1 MAKLTHILHRLLS
14 SAGKVVKTRA
24 ALVRSSSYQPM
35 PETPSQ
41 RANRLAR
48 WCEDG
53 RRSAAELELH
63 EWQRSD
69 DCPAEARLLLAALLE
84 TRGERESARRV
95 LRRVAEDSTLTSAQ
109 LLQLKTA
116 INVSAD
122 AIDIASRRVAKLHD
136 WFGQSPAVRAW
147 LHLMDVPGADELPAV
162 SAATVQRLAAE
173 LVASPMAIPSLVAAQ
188 TIQKDVTSL
197 DALRL
202 AMPVVAREL
211 SEAAD
216 AVMICR
222 AAAELSL
229 IASDKDDAR
238 RWAQRGLR
246 INPMSAP
253 LALALAAAGD
263 DAAIGPPAVE
273 ALRRAHE
280 ANPNYPDVRAALIR
294 SEFASGQRDA
304 ARKRLAQWEQ
314 QQPGQALTAELRRE
328 MAA

>member
-1 MAKLTHILHRLLS
+1 MAKFTHILHRLLS
-14 SAGKVVKTRA
+14 GVSTARKLRVARDSGTG
-24 ALVRSSSYQPM
+24 YEPM

-48 WCEDG
+48 WCQDG
-53 RRSAAELELH
+53 QRSAAELELH

-69 DCPAEARLLLAALLE
+69 DCPAEARLLLASLLE

-95 LRRVAEDSTLTSAQ
+95 LRRAFHDASHTSAPI
-109 LLQLKTA
+109 LQFKA
-116 INVSAD
+116 AMHISAD

-147 LHLMDVPGADELPAV
+147 LHLMDVPGVEELPAI
-162 SAATVQRLAAE
+162 SGATVQRLAAE
-173 LVASPMAIPSLVAAQ
+173 LVNDPAVIPSLVAAQ
-188 TIQKDVTSL
+188 TIQTDASTL
-197 DALRL
+197 DALRQ
-202 AMPVVAREL
+202 AMPRVAREL
-211 SEAAD
+211 SDPSD
-216 AVMICR
+216 AVMVCR
-222 AAAELSL
+222 AAAELAL
-229 IASDKDDAR
+229 LAMDKDDAR

-263 DAAIGPPAVE
+263 DPAVGPPAVE
-273 ALRRAHE
+273 VLRRAHE

-294 SEFASGQRDA
+294 SEFASGQREA
-304 ARKRLAQWEQ
+304 ARQRLAQWEQ
-314 QQPGQALTAELRRE
+314 QQPGQPLAAALRRE

>member
-1 MAKLTHILHRLLS
+1 MAKFTHILHRLLS
-14 SAGKVVKTRA
+14 SAGRAVTSRA
-24 ALVRSSSYQPM
+24 ARVSGASYQPM

-48 WCEDG
+48 WCQEG

-84 TRGERESARRV
+84 TRGDRESARRV
-95 LRRVAEDSTLTSAQ
+95 LRRSADDPTLTSAQ
-109 LLQLKTA
+109 ILQFKA
-116 INVSAD
+116 AMNVSAE

-147 LHLMDVPGADELPAV
+147 LHLMDAPGTDALPV
-162 SAATVQRLAAE
+162 VGRSTVVRLAAE
-173 LVASPMAIPSLVAAQ
+173 LVANPAVIPSLVAAQ
-188 TIQKDVTSL
+188 AIQKDASAL
-197 DALRL
+197 DALRQ
-202 AMPVVAREL
+202 AMPLVAREL
-211 SEAAD
+211 SEPAD

-222 AAAELSL
+222 AAAELAL
-229 IASDKDDAR
+229 IATDKDDAR

-246 INPMSAP
+246 INPLSAP

-263 DAAIGPPAVE
+263 DAAVGPPAVE

-280 ANPNYPDVRAALIR
+280 ANPTYPDVRAALIR
-294 SEFASGQRDA
+294 SEFASGQREA
-304 ARKRLAQWEQ
+304 ARQRLAQWEE
-314 QQPGQALTAELRRE
+314 QQPGQSLAAELRRE